1 MLKDTSSETMEQYIL
16 NDESLI
22 RHVEAAMQNHCT
34 GMEIPSG
41 IYDISMAAST
51 PASARELRFQVTL
64 DAPTGHG

>member
-1 MLKDTSSETMEQYIL
+1 MEQYIL
-16 NDESLI
+16 NDESWI

-34 GMEIPSG
+34 RMEIPSE

-51 PASARELRFQVTL
+51 PASAGELPFQATL